1 MSTIALATIFLIRVV
16 VPISVLLALGE
27 WVRRR
32 EANYWLH
39 K

>member
-1 MSTIALATIFLIRVV
+1 MNAITITLFFLIRVV
-16 VPISVLLALGE
+16 IPFGFLMILGE

-32 EANYWLH
+32 EANYWLT